1 MTGSPPTHERV
12 PTGPAEARRR
22 VHEILSVVVDAL
34 RAHGAPHSRALH
46 DAPRHAGAPRSRAP
60 HASAP
65 HAGAAHGSGP
75 GLELIEHR
83 PRRDRASGTRYLG
96 VRTIQH
102 VSALIGSTAEPPS
115 SPSPASLLRVADR
128 ALRGVGLAMSEDGEV
143 SGVRTRVW
151 EGPEGDRAE
160 VVVGAR
166 LLMRVISAPF
176 LPGVEQGDVSTTPP
190 AVRRVLRPAPSPRA
204 VPAALPMPAVAP
216 AGIPVSAPTPGPS
229 ALTEN

>member
-1 MTGSPPTHERV
+1 MTGGPLTTEHV
-12 PTGPAEARRR
+12 PSGPAEARSR

-34 RAHGAPHSRALH
+34 RT
-46 DAPRHAGAPRSRAP
+46 HA
-60 HASAP
+60 AP
-65 HAGAAHGSGP
+65 HAGAPA
-75 GLELIEHR
+75 LELIEHK

-102 VSALIGSTAEPPS
+102 VSALIGSTAAPPA

-166 LLMRVISAPF
+166 LLLRVISAPF
-176 LPGVEQGDVSTTPP
+176 LPGVEQGDVSTTPS
-190 AVRRVLRPAPSPRA
+190 AVRRVLRPAPSPHA

-216 AGIPVSAPTPGPS
+216 AGMTISAPTPES
-229 ALTEN
+229 SVLTEN

>member
-1 MTGSPPTHERV
+1 MTGRPLTHERV

-22 VHEILSVVVDAL
+22 VHEILTVVVDAL
-34 RAHGAPHSRALH
+34 RAHGAPHSTALH
-46 DAPRHAGAPRSRAP
+46 DAPRHDGAPRSHAPQGSAP
-60 HASAP
+60 HGSAP
-65 HAGAAHGSGP
+65 HASGP

-83 PRRDRASGTRYLG
+83 PRRDRASGTRYRG

-102 VSALIGSTAEPPS
+102 VSALIGSTAEPPA

-128 ALRGVGLAMSEDGEV
+128 ALRGVGLAVSEDGEV

-166 LLMRVISAPF
+166 LLLRVISAPF
-176 LPGVEQGDVSTTPP
+176 LPGVEQGDVSTTPS
-190 AVRRVLRPAPSPRA
+190 AVRRVLRPAPSLHA
-204 VPAALPMPAVAP
+204 VPAALSIPSVAP
-216 AGIPVSAPTPGPS
+216 AGMPVGAATPES
-229 ALTEN
+229 SVLSEN